1 MRQKQKSVG
10 LDSQQLRWNDK
21 WAPKSGSGQRAW
33 CRMLAEVQ
41 FALAALATRLARH
54 QMPYQIAG
62 GGHRA

>member
-21 WAPKSGSGQRAW
+21 WPPKSQRAW

-41 FALAALATRLARH
+41 FALAALATRMARH
-54 QMPYQIAG
+54 QMPYQIACG
-62 GGHRA
+62 GRA